1 MREFDGKWVLITGA
15 NRGIGRGIADLFAR
29 EGANL
34 ITLCRQP
41 SAESDGYFSSLEH
54 SNSIKIKRYYADL
67 SDYESLNTT
76 LKSVVNE
83 NKVIDVLINNA
94 GVAFGAAFLM
104 TPVKKLKEIF
114 EINYFS
120 QIMIMQMIVKS
131 MLKNKS
137 GVILNMAS
145 VGGIET
151 NPGYL
156 AYGSSKAALIYATQC
171 LSKEVGI
178 YGIRVNAIAPGLI
191 ETQMGNYKS
200 EEEKEKV
207 VQRTSMRRTGDV
219 DDIAQMV
226 LYLSSDKAKY
236 ITGQVI
242 RVDGGR

>member
-1 MREFDGKWVLITGA
+1 
-15 NRGIGRGIADLFAR
+15 
-29 EGANL
+29 
-34 ITLCRQP
+34 
-41 SAESDGYFSSLEH
+41 
-54 SNSIKIKRYYADL
+54 
-67 SDYESLNTT
+67 
-76 LKSVVNE
+76 
-83 NKVIDVLINNA
+83 
-94 GVAFGAAFLM
+94 
-104 TPVKKLKEIF
+104 
-114 EINYFS
+114 
-120 QIMIMQMIVKS
+120 
-131 MLKNKS
+131 
-137 GVILNMAS
+137 MAS

>member
-1 MREFDGKWVLITGA
+1 
-15 NRGIGRGIADLFAR
+15 
-29 EGANL
+29 
-34 ITLCRQP
+34 
-41 SAESDGYFSSLEH
+41 
-54 SNSIKIKRYYADL
+54 
-67 SDYESLNTT
+67 
-76 LKSVVNE
+76 
-83 NKVIDVLINNA
+83 
-94 GVAFGAAFLM
+94 
-104 TPVKKLKEIF
+104 
-114 EINYFS
+114 
-120 QIMIMQMIVKS
+120 MQMIVKS
-131 MLKNKS
+131 MLKNRS

-156 AYGSSKAALIYATQC
+156 AYGSSKAALIYATKC

-200 EEEKEKV
+200 EDEKDKV
-207 VQRTSMRRTGDV
+207 VQRTSLRRTGEV

>member
-1 MREFDGKWVLITGA
+1 MREFEGKWVLITGA
-15 NRGIGRGIADLFAR
+15 NRGIGKGISELFAK

-41 SAESDGYFSSLEH
+41 SDDSDSFFSFLEQT
-54 SNSIKIKRYYADL
+54 NGIQIKRYYADL
-67 SDYESLNTT
+67 IDHESLNLT
-76 LKSVVNE
+76 LKNVVNE

-94 GVAFGAAFLM
+94 GIAFGASFLM
-104 TPVKKLKEIF
+104 TPVKKLKEVF
-114 EINYFS
+114 EVNYFS
-120 QIMIMQMIVKS
+120 QVMIMQMIVKS

-156 AYGSSKAALIYATQC
+156 AYGSSKAALIFATQC
-171 LSKEVGI
+171 LAKEVGI

-200 EEEKEKV
+200 DEEKAKV
-207 VQRTSMRRTGDV
+207 VQRTALRRTGEV
-219 DDIAQMV
+219 EDIAQMV

>member
-1 MREFDGKWVLITGA
+1 MREFEGKWVLITGA

-41 SAESDGYFSSLEH
+41 SVETDTYFSSLER

-67 SDYESLNTT
+67 SDHEALNTT
-76 LKSVVNE
+76 LKSVVIE

-94 GVAFGAAFLM
+94 GVAFGASFLM
-104 TPVKKLKEIF
+104 TPVKKLKEVF
-114 EINYFS
+114 EVNYFS

-131 MLKNKS
+131 MLKNRS

-156 AYGSSKAALIYATQC
+156 AYGSSKAALIYATKC

-200 EEEKEKV
+200 EDEKDKV
-207 VQRTSMRRTGDV
+207 VQRTSLRRTGEV

>member
-1 MREFDGKWVLITGA
+1 MHEFDGKWVLITGA
-15 NRGIGRGIADLFAR
+15 NRGIGKGIAELFAR
-29 EGANL
+29 EGSNL
-34 ITLCRQP
+34 ITLCR
-41 SAESDGYFSSLEH
+41 SHSSETDSYLSSLEQRCG
-54 SNSIKIKRYYADL
+54 IQIKRYYADL
-67 SDYESLNTT
+67 SDHDVLNST
-76 LKSVVNE
+76 LKSIVSE
-83 NKVIDVLINNA
+83 NKVIDVLVNNA
-94 GVAFGAAFLM
+94 GIAFGASFLM
-104 TPVKKLKEIF
+104 TPVKKLKEVF
-114 EINYFS
+114 EVNYFS

-131 MLKNKS
+131 MLKNRS

-200 EEEKEKV
+200 EDEKDKV
-207 VQRTSMRRTGDV
+207 VQRTSLRRTGDV

>member
-1 MREFDGKWVLITGA
+1 MRDFDGKWVLITGA
-15 NRGIGRGIADLFAR
+15 NRGIGKGIAESFAR

-34 ITLCRQP
+34 IILCR
-41 SAESDGYFSSLEH
+41 SSSSEADSFFSSLEQ
-54 SNSIKIKRYYADL
+54 SFGIQIKRYYADL
-67 SDYESLNTT
+67 SD
-76 LKSVVNE
+76 SVVLNSILKKIVSE

-94 GVAFGAAFLM
+94 GIAFGASFLM
-104 TPVKKLKEIF
+104 TPIKKLREVF
-114 EINYFS
+114 EVNFFA
-120 QIMIMQMIVKS
+120 QITIMQMIAKS
-131 MLKNKS
+131 MIKNKS

-156 AYGSSKAALIYATQC
+156 AYGSSKAALIFATQC

-207 VQRTSMRRTGDV
+207 VQRTSLRHTGEI
-219 DDIAQMV
+219 DDIAHMA
-226 LYLSSDKAKY
+226 LYLSSDKAKF

>member
-1 MREFDGKWVLITGA
+1 MRDFDGKWVLITGA
-15 NRGIGRGIADLFAR
+15 NRGIGKGIAESFAR

-34 ITLCRQP
+34 IVLCRN
-41 SAESDGYFSSLEH
+41 SSSDTDIYFSSLEQ
-54 SNSIKIKRYYADL
+54 SCGIQIKRYYADL
-67 SDYESLNTT
+67 SDSAVLNSI
-76 LKSVVNE
+76 LKKIVSE

-94 GVAFGAAFLM
+94 GVAFGASFLM
-104 TPVKKLKEIF
+104 TPVKKLKEVF
-114 EINYFS
+114 EVNYFA

-131 MLKNKS
+131 MLKNRS

-156 AYGSSKAALIYATQC
+156 AYGSSKAALIFATQC

-207 VQRTSMRRTGDV
+207 VQRTSLRRTGVIDDV
-219 DDIAQMV
+219 AQMA

-236 ITGQVI
+236 VTGQVI